1 MRFTFFLGGGN
12 EKIIDK
18 IRGLRK
24 KNMILLEEGRR
35 HDLLITVYLKKCP
48 ICIFTLKLSFL
59 SVVYAVHCSVHTS
72 TYN

>member
-35 HDLLITVYLKKCP
+35 HDLLITVYLKKMSHLY
-48 ICIFTLKLSFL
+48 IYFKIVFLK
-59 SVVYAVHCSVHTS
+59 CSVCSALFSPHI
-72 TYN
+72 NL